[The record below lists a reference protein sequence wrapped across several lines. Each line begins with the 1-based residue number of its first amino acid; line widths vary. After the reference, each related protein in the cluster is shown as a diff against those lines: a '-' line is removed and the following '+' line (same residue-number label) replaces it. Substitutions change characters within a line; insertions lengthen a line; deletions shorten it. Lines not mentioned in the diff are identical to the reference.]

1 MTLKKVH
8 PVKNNLMEA
17 TTENRNNPKR
27 CFVVMGFGIKTD
39 FATGRKID
47 LNKSYKYLIKPVV
60 ESKGLICIRADE
72 IVTTGSIDYQMYQEL
87 FNADIVIADLSTA
100 NVNAFYEL
108 GIRHALRRRTTI
120 VISEDK
126 LAYPFDL
133 NHIKIT
139 SYTHLGGAI
148 DYEEVLRFNKV
159 LGETIDSVL
168 KIEEPDSPV
177 YSFLPE
183 LSQPSVELKPANPVN
198 QGNEVLKTMADNSEN
213 QKTSGNDQDKRTLG
227 VLIEEGEAALHD
239 REYANAKAF
248 FDTAMKMK
256 KVEANN
262 NPYLIQ
268 RLAFATYK
276 AKMPDVISALNDSI
290 KLLSQLDLEHTND
303 TETVSLA
310 GRIEKK
316 LFEKGQGDT
325 HLVNA
330 IQFYER
336 GYVLFQNRYHGNNL
350 AFLLDKRADSS
361 IYNTD
366 ADKIADMIWA
376 NRIRRQVL
384 KMCENE
390 WNEIHDRKDR
400 QALKMSVGDASKH
413 ADYDEADDEADDN
426 VQMFWILVNKAEAHY
441 GLGEMEEYKKAI
453 EAAKEVK
460 HEEWMF
466 KAFND
471 QHIELHDVMKKHGH
485 LLNPAWIGDE

>member
-1 MTLKKVH
+1 MTAAVDNIK
-8 PVKNNLMEA
+8 E
-17 TTENRNNPKR
+17 PKR
-27 CFVVMGFGIKTD
+27 CFVIMGFGIKTD

-60 ESKGLICIRADE
+60 ESKGLTCIRADE
-72 IVTTGSIDYQMYQEL
+72 ILTSGSIDYQMYQEL
-87 FNADIVIADLSTA
+87 FNADLVIADISTA

-120 VISEDK
+120 VICEDK

-139 SYTHLGGAI
+139 SYTHLGGAL

-168 KIEEPDSPV
+168 NIEEPDSPV
-177 YSFLPE
+177 YSFLPA
-183 LSQPSVELKPANPVN
+183 LSQPSIEMKTENLIK
-198 QGNEVLKTMADNSEN
+198 QENEALKTAANNEIR
-213 QKTSGNDQDKRTLG
+213 KPPGYDQDKKTLG
-227 VLIEEGEAALHD
+227 FLIEEGEAALHD
-239 REYANAKAF
+239 REYENAKAF

-256 KVEANN
+256 KAETNN

-276 AKMPDVISALNDSI
+276 AKIPDVVYALNESI
-290 KLLSQLDLEHTND
+290 KLLSLLDLDHTND

-310 GRIEKK
+310 GRVEKK
-316 LFEKGQGDT
+316 LYEKGQGDQ
-325 HLVNA
+325 HLINA
-330 IQFYER
+330 IQYYER
-336 GYVLFQNRYHGNNL
+336 GYILFQNRYHGINL

-366 ADKIADMIWA
+366 EDKIADMVWA

-384 KMCENE
+384 NMCEND
-390 WNEIHDRKDR
+390 WNEIHDRKSR
-400 QALKMSVGDASKH
+400 EALKMSAVEAGQH

-426 VQMFWILVNKAEAHY
+426 VQMFWILVNKAESYY
-441 GLGEMEEYKKAI
+441 GLGDMEEYKRAVA
-453 EAAKEVK
+453 EAKDVK

-471 QHIELHDVMKKHGH
+471 QHIELRELMRKQGH
-485 LLNPAWIGDE
+485 LLNPKWIGDE